1 MPKGQLPGSLW
12 FAARLPLKDVVP
24 PLCIEG
30 LFPNGGAGIAAFGV
44 LLSAAGDAVRLKGK
58 RMRLIGILA
67 ATALVC
73 TLAGCAAPQ
82 QQQPDHSQ
90 LKVNDAGVSSDEG
103 SQGGEEATASA
114 EEAKP
119 TASELRAKLDITED
133 YRSDFD
139 HGEKGASY
147 QKYIVLHDTE
157 VDSSAASI
165 VNSWESSGNKVASQF
180 IVNKDGSI
188 VQCVP
193 MDAIAHHAGYGDAGH
208 NSEYGV
214 PEDGRDDKK
223 GTTKAPSKSI
233 TDYGMNSY
241 SIGIEIVH
249 VGGRGA
255 YTEAQLEAI
264 DGLIAYIDAYY
275 GSESTIIDHKMWRSG
290 NSDTSAE
297 FATYLA
303 NYRDHRTH
311 S

>member
-30 LFPNGGAGIAAFGV
+30 LFPDGGAGIAAFGV

-275 GSESTIIDHKMWRSG
+275 GSESTIIDHKMCRSG

-311 S
+311 N

>member
-1 MPKGQLPGSLW
+1 MVAERAAAGLAVVCVSIAVEGCTPFPHRGLLPN
-12 FAARLPLKDVVP
+12 
-24 PLCIEG
+24 E
-30 LFPNGGAGIAAFGV
+30 GAGVAAFGA

-58 RMRLIGILA
+58 RMRLFGILA
-67 ATALVC
+67 ATALAC

-119 TASELRAKLDITED
+119 TASELRAKLDIMED

-157 VDSSAASI
+157 VNSSAASI

-249 VGGRGA
+249 VGGQGA
-255 YTEAQLEAI
+255 YPEAQLEAI

-275 GSESTIIDHKMWRSG
+275 GNESTIIDHKMWRSG
-290 NSDTSAE
+290 NSDTSDE

-311 S
+311 N

>member
-1 MPKGQLPGSLW
+1 
-12 FAARLPLKDVVP
+12 
-24 PLCIEG
+24 
-30 LFPNGGAGIAAFGV
+30 
-44 LLSAAGDAVRLKGK
+44 
-58 RMRLIGILA
+58 MRLIGILA
-67 ATALVC
+67 AAALVC

-90 LKVNDAGVSSDEG
+90 LKVNDAGVSSDDGAQGDGAEEG
-103 SQGGEEATASA
+103 ASSA

-133 YRSDFD
+133 YRSDFN

-157 VDSSAASI
+157 VDGSAASI

-249 VGGRGA
+249 VGGRGS
-255 YTEAQLEAI
+255 YPEAQLEAI

-311 S
+311 N

>member
-1 MPKGQLPGSLW
+1 MVAERATAGLAVVCGSIAVEGCAPSLHRGLLPN
-12 FAARLPLKDVVP
+12 
-24 PLCIEG
+24 E
-30 LFPNGGAGIAAFGV
+30 GAGVAAFGA

-58 RMRLIGILA
+58 RMRLFGILA
-67 ATALVC
+67 AAALAC

-103 SQGGEEATASA
+103 SRGGEEATVSA

-139 HGEKGASY
+139 HGEKGASC

-165 VNSWESSGNKVASQF
+165 VNSWESSGNKVAAQF

-255 YTEAQLEAI
+255 YPEA
-264 DGLIAYIDAYY
+264 
-275 GSESTIIDHKMWRSG
+275 
-290 NSDTSAE
+290 
-297 FATYLA
+297 
-303 NYRDHRTH
+303 
-311 S
+311 

>member
-1 MPKGQLPGSLW
+1 MPERAAGQ
-12 FAARLPLKDVVP
+12 ARCDLCLARTLA
-24 PLCIEG
+24 PLCWARRSVERKTYETDRDTCRRC
-30 LFPNGGAGIAAFGV
+30 FGV
-44 LLSAAGDAVRLKGK
+44 HVGGLRSS
-58 RMRLIGILA
+58 A
-67 ATALVC
+67 ATARPLS
-73 TLAGCAAPQ
+73 AQ
-82 QQQPDHSQ
+82 
-90 LKVNDAGVSSDEG
+90 DAGVSSDGGAQSGEG
-103 SQGGEEATASA
+103 AEGGVSSA

-133 YRSDFD
+133 YRPDFN

-249 VGGRGA
+249 VGGQGA
-255 YTEAQLEAI
+255 YPEAQLEAI
-264 DGLIAYIDAYY
+264 DGLIVYIDAYY

-311 S
+311 N

>member
-1 MPKGQLPGSLW
+1 
-12 FAARLPLKDVVP
+12 
-24 PLCIEG
+24 
-30 LFPNGGAGIAAFGV
+30 
-44 LLSAAGDAVRLKGK
+44 
-58 RMRLIGILA
+58 MRLFGILA
-67 ATALVC
+67 AAALAC

-103 SQGGEEATASA
+103 PQGGEEATVSA
-114 EEAKP
+114 GEAKP

-133 YRSDFD
+133 YRSDFN
-139 HGEKGASY
+139 HGEKGVSY

-157 VDSSAASI
+157 VNSSAASI

-249 VGGRGA
+249 VGGQGA
-255 YTEAQLEAI
+255 YPEAQLEAI

-275 GSESTIIDHKMWRSG
+275 GNESTIIDHKMWRSG

>member
-1 MPKGQLPGSLW
+1 
-12 FAARLPLKDVVP
+12 
-24 PLCIEG
+24 
-30 LFPNGGAGIAAFGV
+30 
-44 LLSAAGDAVRLKGK
+44 
-58 RMRLIGILA
+58 MRLFGILA
-67 ATALVC
+67 AAALAC

-208 NSEYGV
+208 NSEYGA

-255 YTEAQLEAI
+255 YPEAQLEAI

>member
-1 MPKGQLPGSLW
+1 
-12 FAARLPLKDVVP
+12 
-24 PLCIEG
+24 
-30 LFPNGGAGIAAFGV
+30 
-44 LLSAAGDAVRLKGK
+44 
-58 RMRLIGILA
+58 MRLIGILA
-67 ATALVC
+67 AAALAC
-73 TLAGCAAPQ
+73 TLAGCAAP

-90 LKVNDAGVSSDEG
+90 LKVNDTGVSSDGGAQSGEG
-103 SQGGEEATASA
+103 AEGGVSSA

-133 YRSDFD
+133 YRSDFN
-139 HGEKGASY
+139 HGKKGASY

-249 VGGRGA
+249 VGGQGA
-255 YTEAQLEAI
+255 YPEAQLEAI

-275 GSESTIIDHKMWRSG
+275 GNESTIIDHKMWRSG

-311 S
+311 N

>member
-1 MPKGQLPGSLW
+1 
-12 FAARLPLKDVVP
+12 
-24 PLCIEG
+24 
-30 LFPNGGAGIAAFGV
+30 
-44 LLSAAGDAVRLKGK
+44 
-58 RMRLIGILA
+58 MRLIGILA
-67 ATALVC
+67 AAALAC
-73 TLAGCAAPQ
+73 TLAGCAAP

-90 LKVNDAGVSSDEG
+90 LKVNDAGVS
-103 SQGGEEATASA
+103 SA

-133 YRSDFD
+133 YRPDFN

-249 VGGRGA
+249 VGGQGA
-255 YTEAQLEAI
+255 YPEAQLEAI

-311 S
+311 N

>member
-1 MPKGQLPGSLW
+1 M
-12 FAARLPLKDVVP
+12 
-24 PLCIEG
+24 
-30 LFPNGGAGIAAFGV
+30 
-44 LLSAAGDAVRLKGK
+44 
-58 RMRLIGILA
+58 
-67 ATALVC
+67 
-73 TLAGCAAPQ
+73 
-82 QQQPDHSQ
+82 
-90 LKVNDAGVSSDEG
+90 
-103 SQGGEEATASA
+103 
-114 EEAKP
+114 
-119 TASELRAKLDITED
+119 RAKLDITED
-133 YRSDFD
+133 YRSDLN

-214 PEDGRDDKK
+214 PEDGRDDKR

-249 VGGRGA
+249 VGGQGA
-255 YTEAQLEAI
+255 YPEAQLEAI

-297 FATYLA
+297 FATYLV

-311 S
+311 N

>member
-1 MPKGQLPGSLW
+1 
-12 FAARLPLKDVVP
+12 
-24 PLCIEG
+24 
-30 LFPNGGAGIAAFGV
+30 
-44 LLSAAGDAVRLKGK
+44 
-58 RMRLIGILA
+58 MRLIGILA
-67 ATALVC
+67 AAALAC

-90 LKVNDAGVSSDEG
+90 LKVNDAGVSSDGG
-103 SQGGEEATASA
+103 SQGGEEATVSA
-114 EEAKP
+114 GEAKL

-133 YRSDFD
+133 YRSDFN

-157 VDSSAASI
+157 VNSSAASI
-165 VNSWESSGNKVASQF
+165 VNSWGSSGNKVASQF

-223 GTTKAPSKSI
+223 GTTKAPSKGI

-249 VGGRGA
+249 VGGQGA
-255 YTEAQLEAI
+255 YPEAQLEAI

-275 GSESTIIDHKMWRSG
+275 GNESTIIDHKMWRSG

-297 FATYLA
+297 FVTYLA

-311 S
+311 N

>member
-1 MPKGQLPGSLW
+1 MPPSLHRGLLPN
-12 FAARLPLKDVVP
+12 
-24 PLCIEG
+24 E
-30 LFPNGGAGIAAFGV
+30 GAGVAAFGA

-58 RMRLIGILA
+58 RMRLFGILA
-67 ATALVC
+67 AAALAC

-82 QQQPDHSQ
+82 QQQLDHSQ

-103 SQGGEEATASA
+103 SQGGEEATVSA
-114 EEAKP
+114 GEAKP
-119 TASELRAKLDITED
+119 TAGELRAKLDITED
-133 YRSDFD
+133 YRPDFN

-157 VDSSAASI
+157 VNSSAASI

-249 VGGRGA
+249 VGGQGA
-255 YTEAQLEAI
+255 YPEAQLEAI

-311 S
+311 N

>member
-1 MPKGQLPGSLW
+1 
-12 FAARLPLKDVVP
+12 
-24 PLCIEG
+24 
-30 LFPNGGAGIAAFGV
+30 
-44 LLSAAGDAVRLKGK
+44 
-58 RMRLIGILA
+58 MRLFGILA
-67 ATALVC
+67 AAALAC
-73 TLAGCAAPQ
+73 TLAGCAAPH

-103 SQGGEEATASA
+103 PQGGEETTVSA

-208 NSEYGV
+208 NSDYGV

-249 VGGRGA
+249 VSGQGA
-255 YTEAQLEAI
+255 YPEAQLEAI

-275 GSESTIIDHKMWRSG
+275 DSESTIIDHKMWRSG

-311 S
+311 N

>member
-1 MPKGQLPGSLW
+1 
-12 FAARLPLKDVVP
+12 
-24 PLCIEG
+24 
-30 LFPNGGAGIAAFGV
+30 
-44 LLSAAGDAVRLKGK
+44 
-58 RMRLIGILA
+58 MRLIGILVA
-67 ATALVC
+67 AALAC

-82 QQQPDHSQ
+82 PQQPDHSS
-90 LKVNDAGVSSDEG
+90 LKVNDAGVSSGTG
-103 SQGGEEATASA
+103 SQSGEGAEGDVSSA
-114 EEAKP
+114 GEVKP
-119 TASELRAKLDITED
+119 TATELRAKLDITED
-133 YRSDFD
+133 YRPDFN
-139 HGEKGASY
+139 HGKKGASY

-193 MDAIAHHAGYGDAGH
+193 MDAIAHHAGYGDTGH

-214 PEDGRDDKK
+214 PEDGRDDKR

-249 VGGRGA
+249 VSGQGA
-255 YTEAQLEAI
+255 YPETQLEAI

-275 GSESTIIDHKMWRSG
+275 DSESTIIDHKMWRSG

-311 S
+311 N

>member
-1 MPKGQLPGSLW
+1 MVAERAAAGLAVVCVSIAVEGCTPSLHRGLLPN
-12 FAARLPLKDVVP
+12 
-24 PLCIEG
+24 E
-30 LFPNGGAGIAAFGV
+30 GAGVAAFGA

-58 RMRLIGILA
+58 RMRLFGILA
-67 ATALVC
+67 ATALAC

-114 EEAKP
+114 EEGKP

-249 VGGRGA
+249 VGGQGA
-255 YTEAQLEAI
+255 YPEAQLEAI

-311 S
+311 N

>member
-12 FAARLPLKDVVP
+12 FAARLPLKDAP
-24 PLCIEG
+24 PSLHRG
-30 LFPNGGAGIAAFGV
+30 LLPNEGAGVAAFGA

-58 RMRLIGILA
+58 RMRLFGILA
-67 ATALVC
+67 AAALAC

-90 LKVNDAGVSSDEG
+90 LKVNDAGVSSDKG
-103 SQGGEEATASA
+103 PQGGEEATVSV

-208 NSEYGV
+208 NGEYGV

-249 VGGRGA
+249 VSGQGA
-255 YTEAQLEAI
+255 YPEAQLEAI

-275 GSESTIIDHKMWRSG
+275 DSESTIIDHKMWRSG

>member
-1 MPKGQLPGSLW
+1 MEEVFRAEVLQILVDPVQQ
-12 FAARLPLKDVVP
+12 
-24 PLCIEG
+24 
-30 LFPNGGAGIAAFGV
+30 AFV
-44 LLSAAGDAVRLKGK
+44 
-58 RMRLIGILA
+58 
-67 ATALVC
+67 AL
-73 TLAGCAAPQ
+73 GN
-82 QQQPDHSQ
+82 S
-90 LKVNDAGVSSDEG
+90 
-103 SQGGEEATASA
+103 
-114 EEAKP
+114 
-119 TASELRAKLDITED
+119 
-133 YRSDFD
+133 RSDGVGVAQLLNADNVF
-139 HGEKGASY
+139 GAS
-147 QKYIVLHDTE
+147 L
-157 VDSSAASI
+157 VDL
-165 VNSWESSGNKVASQF
+165 VNSWESSGSKVASQF

-249 VGGRGA
+249 VGGQGA
-255 YTEAQLEAI
+255 YPEAQLEAI

-297 FATYLA
+297 FAAYLA
-303 NYRDHRTH
+303 NYRDRRTH
-311 S
+311 N

>member
-1 MPKGQLPGSLW
+1 
-12 FAARLPLKDVVP
+12 
-24 PLCIEG
+24 
-30 LFPNGGAGIAAFGV
+30 
-44 LLSAAGDAVRLKGK
+44 
-58 RMRLIGILA
+58 MRLIGILA
-67 ATALVC
+67 AAALAC
-73 TLAGCAAPQ
+73 TLAGCAAP

-90 LKVNDAGVSSDEG
+90 LKVNDAGVSSGTG
-103 SQGGEEATASA
+103 SQSGEGTEGDVPSA

-133 YRSDFD
+133 YRSDFN

-249 VGGRGA
+249 VSGQGA
-255 YTEAQLEAI
+255 YPEAQLEAI

-311 S
+311 N

>member
-1 MPKGQLPGSLW
+1 M
-12 FAARLPLKDVVP
+12 
-24 PLCIEG
+24 
-30 LFPNGGAGIAAFGV
+30 
-44 LLSAAGDAVRLKGK
+44 
-58 RMRLIGILA
+58 
-67 ATALVC
+67 
-73 TLAGCAAPQ
+73 
-82 QQQPDHSQ
+82 
-90 LKVNDAGVSSDEG
+90 
-103 SQGGEEATASA
+103 
-114 EEAKP
+114 
-119 TASELRAKLDITED
+119 
-133 YRSDFD
+133 
-139 HGEKGASY
+139 
-147 QKYIVLHDTE
+147 LHDTE

-249 VGGRGA
+249 VGGQGA
-255 YTEAQLEAI
+255 YPEAQLEAI

-275 GSESTIIDHKMWRSG
+275 DSESTIIDHKMWRSG

-311 S
+311 N

>member
-1 MPKGQLPGSLW
+1 
-12 FAARLPLKDVVP
+12 
-24 PLCIEG
+24 
-30 LFPNGGAGIAAFGV
+30 
-44 LLSAAGDAVRLKGK
+44 
-58 RMRLIGILA
+58 MRLIGILA
-67 ATALVC
+67 AAALAC

-82 QQQPDHSQ
+82 QQPDHFQ
-90 LKVNDAGVSSDEG
+90 LKVNDAGVSSDGGAQSGEG
-103 SQGGEEATASA
+103 AEGDVSSA

-133 YRSDFD
+133 YRPDFN
-139 HGEKGASY
+139 HGKKGASY

-214 PEDGRDDKK
+214 PEDGRDDKR

-255 YTEAQLEAI
+255 YPEAQLEAI

-311 S
+311 N

>member
-1 MPKGQLPGSLW
+1 
-12 FAARLPLKDVVP
+12 
-24 PLCIEG
+24 
-30 LFPNGGAGIAAFGV
+30 
-44 LLSAAGDAVRLKGK
+44 
-58 RMRLIGILA
+58 MRLFGILA
-67 ATALVC
+67 AAALAC

-82 QQQPDHSQ
+82 QQQPDHFQ

-249 VGGRGA
+249 VSGQGA
-255 YTEAQLEAI
+255 YPEAQLEAI

-275 GSESTIIDHKMWRSG
+275 DSESTIIDHKMWRSG

>member
-1 MPKGQLPGSLW
+1 MVAERVTAGLAVVCGSIAVEGCTPFLHRGLLPN
-12 FAARLPLKDVVP
+12 
-24 PLCIEG
+24 E
-30 LFPNGGAGIAAFGV
+30 GAGVAAFGA

-58 RMRLIGILA
+58 RMRLFGILA
-67 ATALVC
+67 ATALAC

-119 TASELRAKLDITED
+119 TVSELRAKLDITED

-249 VGGRGA
+249 VGGQGA
-255 YTEAQLEAI
+255 YPEAQLEAI

-275 GSESTIIDHKMWRSG
+275 DSESTIIDHKMWRSG

-311 S
+311 N

>member
-1 MPKGQLPGSLW
+1 
-12 FAARLPLKDVVP
+12 
-24 PLCIEG
+24 
-30 LFPNGGAGIAAFGV
+30 
-44 LLSAAGDAVRLKGK
+44 
-58 RMRLIGILA
+58 MRLIGILA
-67 ATALVC
+67 AAALAC
-73 TLAGCAAPQ
+73 TLAGCAAP

-90 LKVNDAGVSSDEG
+90 LKVNDTGVSSDSG
-103 SQGGEEATASA
+103 AQGGEGAEEGVSSA

-133 YRSDFD
+133 YRSDFN
-139 HGEKGASY
+139 HGEKGAGY

-157 VDSSAASI
+157 VDSSATSI

-249 VGGRGA
+249 VGGQGA
-255 YTEAQLEAI
+255 YPEAQLEAI

-275 GSESTIIDHKMWRSG
+275 GSETTIIDHKMWRSG

-311 S
+311 N

>member
-1 MPKGQLPGSLW
+1 
-12 FAARLPLKDVVP
+12 
-24 PLCIEG
+24 
-30 LFPNGGAGIAAFGV
+30 
-44 LLSAAGDAVRLKGK
+44 
-58 RMRLIGILA
+58 MRLFGILA
-67 ATALVC
+67 AAALAC

-133 YRSDFD
+133 YRSDFN

-157 VDSSAASI
+157 VDGSAASI

-214 PEDGRDDKK
+214 PEDGRDDKR

-249 VGGRGA
+249 VGGQGA
-255 YTEAQLEAI
+255 YPEAQLEAI

-311 S
+311 N

>member
-1 MPKGQLPGSLW
+1 
-12 FAARLPLKDVVP
+12 
-24 PLCIEG
+24 
-30 LFPNGGAGIAAFGV
+30 
-44 LLSAAGDAVRLKGK
+44 
-58 RMRLIGILA
+58 MRLIGILA
-67 ATALVC
+67 AAALAC

-90 LKVNDAGVSSDEG
+90 LKVNDAGVSSDGG
-103 SQGGEEATASA
+103 SQGGEEVTVSA

-133 YRSDFD
+133 YRSDFN

-157 VDSSAASI
+157 VNSSAASI

-249 VGGRGA
+249 VGGQGA
-255 YTEAQLEAI
+255 YPEAQLEAI

-297 FATYLA
+297 FATYVA

-311 S
+311 N

>member
-1 MPKGQLPGSLW
+1 
-12 FAARLPLKDVVP
+12 
-24 PLCIEG
+24 
-30 LFPNGGAGIAAFGV
+30 
-44 LLSAAGDAVRLKGK
+44 
-58 RMRLIGILA
+58 MRLIGILA

-311 S
+311 N

>member
-30 LFPNGGAGIAAFGV
+30 LYPNGGAGIAAFGV

-67 ATALVC
+67 ATALAC

-114 EEAKP
+114 EESKP

-180 IVNKDGSI
+180 IVNKDGSN

-255 YTEAQLEAI
+255 YPEAQLEAI

-311 S
+311 N

>member
-12 FAARLPLKDVVP
+12 FASRLPLKDALP
-24 PLCIEG
+24 SLHRG
-30 LFPNGGAGIAAFGV
+30 LLPNEGAGVAAFGA

-58 RMRLIGILA
+58 RMRLFGILA
-67 ATALVC
+67 AAALAC

-255 YTEAQLEAI
+255 YPEAQLEAI

>member
-12 FAARLPLKDVVP
+12 FAARLPLKDAAS
-24 PLCIEG
+24 LSLHRG
-30 LFPNGGAGIAAFGV
+30 LLPNEGAGVAAFGA
-44 LLSAAGDAVRLKGK
+44 LMSAAGDAVRLKGK
-58 RMRLIGILA
+58 RMRLFGILA
-67 ATALVC
+67 AAALAC

-255 YTEAQLEAI
+255 YPEAQLEAI

>member
-1 MPKGQLPGSLW
+1 MVAERATAGLAVVCGSIAVEGCAPSLHRGLLPN
-12 FAARLPLKDVVP
+12 
-24 PLCIEG
+24 E
-30 LFPNGGAGIAAFGV
+30 GAGVAAFGA

-58 RMRLIGILA
+58 RMRLFGILA
-67 ATALVC
+67 AAALAC

-103 SQGGEEATASA
+103 SRGGEEATVSA

-139 HGEKGASY
+139 HGGKGASY

-249 VGGRGA
+249 VGGQGA
-255 YTEAQLEAI
+255 YPEAQLEAI